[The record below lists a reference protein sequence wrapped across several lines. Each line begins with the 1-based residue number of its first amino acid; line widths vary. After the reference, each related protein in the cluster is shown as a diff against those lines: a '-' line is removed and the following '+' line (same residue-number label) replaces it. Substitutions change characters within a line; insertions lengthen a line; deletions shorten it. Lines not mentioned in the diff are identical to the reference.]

1 MVSRVML
8 FTGAPPAS
16 SLTRESC
23 TLKNFNKPF
32 AEFLDL
38 PQSQSPASLTTEYAA
53 WRSLP
58 LTRQPLHTGFSQ
70 AHDLTTT
77 KVLNKNPDFFTTA
90 EVSFNDQ
97 AESFE
102 SEEAGDILSRFYEH
116 SLAIHN
122 PIPSSILDSFEG
134 TSLSLEETS
143 FMTTSSAGKLPD
155 TLSLPSRLSD
165 LKDVPSARRIIALTP
180 QTVTLNLIVGII
192 SIAQPRVVTT
202 KWGKRLSLVEIL
214 VGDETKSG
222 FAVTFWINDGA
233 EGPISH
239 LRRQDVVSL
248 QNVALHVF
256 RGKVYGQS
264 LRRGLTKVNL
274 LWRRDGTG
282 LYSLRDLAKRGRLNP
297 QVAKT
302 RIVKDW
308 VLKFV
313 GGQSTATTTKTA
325 PNIWDKPPDD
335 TQ

>member
-1 MVSRVML
+1 
-8 FTGAPPAS
+8 
-16 SLTRESC
+16 
-23 TLKNFNKPF
+23 
-32 AEFLDL
+32 
-38 PQSQSPASLTTEYAA
+38 
-53 WRSLP
+53 
-58 LTRQPLHTGFSQ
+58 
-70 AHDLTTT
+70 
-77 KVLNKNPDFFTTA
+77 
-90 EVSFNDQ
+90 
-97 AESFE
+97 
-102 SEEAGDILSRFYEH
+102 
-116 SLAIHN
+116 
-122 PIPSSILDSFEG
+122 
-134 TSLSLEETS
+134 
-143 FMTTSSAGKLPD
+143 MTTSSAGKLPQP
-155 TLSLPSRLSD
+155 LSLPSRLSD
-165 LKDVPSARRIIALTP
+165 LKDVPSARQIIALTP

-256 RGKVYGQS
+256 RGKAYGQS

-302 RIVKDW
+302 RMVKDW

-313 GGQSTATTTKTA
+313 GGQSTATMTKTA